1 MPTVAIAQ
9 IKIGLNRRPVKGEKV
24 DELKESIRANG
35 LLNPITVDQKL
46 NLVAGLHRLTACKLL
61 GLEAIEC
68 NIVEYAGA
76 DQARLA
82 EIDENLIRNEL
93 EPLERSELW
102 LERDQILERMGLRAK
117 AGDNQHTFNQNTA
130 GGEIV
135 SPPKRT
141 VELAREAGYSERTF
155 QHGKQIAK
163 SIHPEVKQLI
173 KGTAI
178 ADSPTAL
185 LNIARA
191 GTKERNLAESAQQA
205 SESAL
210 ARGDIAEAEHQAQLA
225 AELQAQQKELQ
236 TLAYKSAMAQKEAKL
251 AVKKSQNKSEKIA
264 NTSPHSHSQAGNE
277 WILGRHLVYC
287 GDTSKPEFRNLLP
300 SDAALAIATLSTTWE
315 HNYLVDEARVVAVIR
330 SEGHIYDF
338 YKHNQMPF
346 QYELLLGNL
355 YIGIFSHQT
364 IVKPQTPINVEG
376 VEGIINY
383 LLNLYTNPNNFVIAP
398 FMGHGEILIACE
410 RLGRICFI
418 GDSNLELVNRGLN
431 RWQTWTGKSI
441 QNSTSSTA
449 SLTTTKLSVDI

>member
-1 MPTVAIAQ
+1 MPTVAINR
-9 IKIGLNRRPVKGEKV
+9 IKIGRNRRPVKSEKV
-24 DELKESIRANG
+24 DELKESIKANG

-46 NLVAGLHRLTACKLL
+46 NLIAGLHRLTACKLL

-68 NIVEYAGA
+68 NIVAYAGA

-117 AGDNQHTFNQNTA
+117 VGDNQHTFK
-130 GGEIV
+130 GGEMI
-135 SPPKRT
+135 SPPPKRT
-141 VELAREAGYSERTF
+141 LELAKEAGYSERTF

-191 GTKERNLAESAQQA
+191 GTKERTLAESAQQA
-205 SESAL
+205 KDLAQ
-210 ARGDIAEAEHQAQLA
+210 ARGDIAEAERQAQLVE
-225 AELQAQQKELQ
+225 ELQAKQKELQ
-236 TLAYKSAMAQKEAKL
+236 TLAYKSAVAQKEAKL
-251 AVKKSQNKSEKIA
+251 AVKKTQNKSENVIA
-264 NTSPHSHSQAGNE
+264 ASNSTIQAGDE
-277 WILGRHLVYC
+277 WVLGRHLVYG
-287 GDTSKPEFRNLLP
+287 GDTSKQEFRNLLP
-300 SDAALAIATLSTTWE
+300 SDAALAIATLSSAWE

-338 YKHNQMPF
+338 YKNNQMPF

-355 YIGIFSHQT
+355 YVGIFSHQVIT
-364 IVKPQTPINVEG
+364 KPQTPINVEG
-376 VEGIINY
+376 IEGIINY

-410 RLGRICFI
+410 RLGRICFV
-418 GDSNLELVNRGLN
+418 GDSNLELVNRGLG
-431 RWQTWTGKSI
+431 RWQTWTGKTI
-441 QNSTSSTA
+441 QNSKYFRGSR
-449 SLTTTKLSVDI
+449 

>member
-1 MPTVAIAQ
+1 MSTVPIDQ
-9 IKIGLNRRPVKGEKV
+9 IKIGRNRRPVKGDKV
-24 DELKESIRANG
+24 DELKESIQANG

-46 NLVAGLHRLTACKLL
+46 NLIAGLHRLTACKLL
-61 GLEAIEC
+61 GLEAVEC
-68 NIVEYAGA
+68 NIVAYASA
-76 DQARLA
+76 EQARLA

-117 AGDNQHTFNQNTA
+117 VGDNQHTFK
-130 GGEIV
+130 GGETI

-141 VELAREAGYSERTF
+141 LELAREAGYSERTF

-173 KGTAI
+173 KGTPI

-185 LNIARA
+185 LSVARA
-191 GTKERNLAESAQQA
+191 GTKERTLATAAQQA
-205 SESAL
+205 KEL
-210 ARGDIAEAEHQAQLA
+210 AQAQGDTAEAQRQGQLV
-225 AELQAQQKELQ
+225 EQLQAKQKELQ

-251 AVKKSQNKSEKIA
+251 AVKKTQAIA
-264 NTSPHSHSQAGNE
+264 PPSPAQASPNPTIQTGDE

-287 GDTSKPEFRNLLP
+287 GNTSQPEFRDLLP
-300 SDAALAIATLSTTWE
+300 SDAALAIATLSPTWE

-330 SEGHIYDF
+330 AEGHIYDF
-338 YKHNQMPF
+338 YKQNQMPF

-355 YIGIFSHQT
+355 YVGIFSHQL
-364 IVKPQTPINVEG
+364 IVKPQNPINIEG

-410 RLGRICFI
+410 RLGRICFT
-418 GDSNLELVNRGLN
+418 GDSNSELVNRGLG
-431 RWQTWTGKSI
+431 RWQKWTGKQGQKIGLVS
-441 QNSTSSTA
+441 
-449 SLTTTKLSVDI
+449 